1 MDDTEV
7 WSAVDRRRRAIV
19 DLLTGLAPGEWD
31 TPSLCELWTVRD
43 VAAHLTMPLLTMRQ
57 LTLLAV
63 RHPGR
68 TNHLIRE
75 GSIDLARRH
84 DTGQLLHR
92 LGLLVGRHRPFP
104 GLTCRESLIDAV
116 GHTFDIAIP
125 LGREIRVPADEVA
138 EAADR
143 VVSYR
148 GRGNAKVFRPLPLAT
163 FRLTATDHVWS
174 TGDGAQ
180 VTGTMTDLFLLLTG
194 RTAWIGHL
202 HGPGAADLRRAI
214 AAGQPLNGADTP

>member
-1 MDDTEV
+1 MDDAEV
-7 WSAVDRRRRAIV
+7 WSAVDRRRRTIV

-31 TPSLCELWTVRD
+31 SPSLCEGWTIRD

-57 LTLLAV
+57 LTLLAI

-84 DTGQLLHR
+84 DPGQLLHR
-92 LGLLVGRHRPFP
+92 LDLLVGRHRTFP
-104 GLTCRESLIDAV
+104 GLTCRESLIDAI
-116 GHTFDIAIP
+116 GHTFDMAIP
-125 LGREIRVPADEVA
+125 LGREVHVPVVEVA

-143 VVSYR
+143 VVSYG
-148 GRGNAKVFRPLPLAT
+148 GRGNARVFRSLPLAT
-163 FRLTATDHVWS
+163 FQLIATDHAWS
-174 TGDGAQ
+174 TGHGAQ

-194 RTAWIGHL
+194 RAVRIRHL
-202 HGPGAADLRRAI
+202 HGPGADDLRRAV
-214 AAGQPLNGADTP
+214 ASSDQVVT

>member
-1 MDDTEV
+1 MDDAEV
-7 WSAVDRRRRAIV
+7 WSAVDRRRRTIV

-31 TPSLCELWTVRD
+31 SPSLCEGWTVRD
-43 VAAHLTMPLLTMRQ
+43 VAGHLTMPLLTMRQ
-57 LTLLAV
+57 LTLLAI

-84 DTGQLLHR
+84 DPGQLLHR
-92 LGLLVGRHRPFP
+92 LDLLVGRHRTFP

-116 GHTFDIAIP
+116 GHTFDMAIP
-125 LGREIRVPADEVA
+125 LGREVHIPAVEVA

-143 VVSYR
+143 VVSYG
-148 GRGNAKVFRPLPLAT
+148 GRGNAKVFRSLPLAT
-163 FRLTATDHVWS
+163 FRLTATDHAWS
-174 TGDGAQ
+174 TGAGAQ

-194 RTAWIGHL
+194 RTVHIAQL
-202 HGPGAADLRRAI
+202 HGPGAEELR
-214 AAGQPLNGADTP
+214 AAVAARS

>member
-19 DLLTGLAPGEWD
+19 ELLTSLDPGEWD
-31 TPSLCELWTVRD
+31 TPSLCEGWRVRD

-57 LTLLAV
+57 MALLAV

-84 DTGQLLHR
+84 DPAQLLDR
-92 LGLLVGRHRPFP
+92 LGLLVGQHRALP

-116 GHTFDIAIP
+116 GHTLDMAIP
-125 LGREIRVPADEVA
+125 LNREIGIPANEVA

-148 GRGNAKVFRPLPLAT
+148 GRGNAKVFRSLPLT
-163 FRLTATDHVWS
+163 PFRLTATDHTWS
-174 TGDGAQ
+174 TGAGAE

-194 RTAWIGHL
+194 RTVRIGHL
-202 HGPGAADLRRAI
+202 HGPGADDLRGSV
-214 AAGQPLNGADTP
+214 AA

>member
-1 MDDTEV
+1 MDDAEV
-7 WSAVDRRRRAIV
+7 WSAVDRRRRTIV

-31 TPSLCELWTVRD
+31 SPSLCEGWTVRD

-57 LTLLAV
+57 LTLLAI

-84 DTGQLLHR
+84 DPGQLLHR
-92 LGLLVGRHRPFP
+92 LDLLVGRHRTFP
-104 GLTCRESLIDAV
+104 GLTCREALIDAI
-116 GHTFDIAIP
+116 GHTFDMAIP
-125 LGREIRVPADEVA
+125 LAREVHVPAVEVA

-143 VVSYR
+143 VVSYG
-148 GRGNAKVFRPLPLAT
+148 GRGNARVFRSLPLAT
-163 FRLTATDHVWS
+163 FRLIATDHAWS
-174 TGDGAQ
+174 TGHGAQ

-194 RTAWIGHL
+194 RAVRIRHL
-202 HGPGAADLRRAI
+202 HGPGADDLRRAV
-214 AAGQPLNGADTP
+214 ASSDQVVT

>member
-19 DLLTGLAPGEWD
+19 DLLTDLAPGEWD
-31 TPSLCELWTVRD
+31 TPSLCEGWAIRD
-43 VAAHLTMPLLTMRQ
+43 VAAHLTMSLLTMRQ
-57 LTLLAV
+57 LTLLAI
-63 RHPGR
+63 RHPGP

-84 DTGQLLHR
+84 DPGQLLSR
-92 LGLLVGRHRPFP
+92 LDLLVGRHRPFL

-116 GHTFDIAIP
+116 GHTFDMAIP
-125 LGREIRVPADEVA
+125 LGREIRVPAAEVA

-148 GRGNAKVFRPLPLAT
+148 GRGNAKVFRSLPLAT
-163 FRLTATDHVWS
+163 FRLTATDYAWS

-180 VTGTMTDLFLLLTG
+180 VTGTMSDLFLLLTG
-194 RTAWIGHL
+194 RAARIGYL
-202 HGPGAADLRRAI
+202 HGAGADDLRRAV
-214 AAGQPLNGADTP
+214 AT

>member
-1 MDDTEV
+1 MDDNEV
-7 WSAVDRRRRAIV
+7 WSAVDRRRGAIV
-19 DLLTGLAPGEWD
+19 DLLTGVAPGEWD
-31 TPSLCELWTVRD
+31 TPSLCEGWTVRD

-57 LTLLAV
+57 MTLLAV

-75 GSIDLARRH
+75 GSIDLARRY
-84 DTGQLLHR
+84 DPDQLVHR
-92 LGLLVGRHRPFP
+92 LGLLVGQHRAFP

-116 GHTFDIAIP
+116 GHSLDMALP
-125 LGREIRVPADEVA
+125 LGREVGIPVGELA

-148 GRGNAKVFRPLPLAT
+148 GRGNAKVFRTLPLAP
-163 FRLTATDHVWS
+163 FRLTATDHEWS
-174 TGDGAQ
+174 TGDGAP

-194 RTAWIGHL
+194 RTVRIGHL
-202 HGPGAADLRRAI
+202 HGPGADDLRRAV
-214 AAGQPLNGADTP
+214 AA

>member
-1 MDDTEV
+1 MDDSDV

-19 DLLTGLAPGEWD
+19 DLLAGLAPGEWD
-31 TPSLCELWTVRD
+31 TPSLCEGWTVRD

-57 LTLLAV
+57 LTLLAI
-63 RHPGR
+63 RHPGG

-84 DTGQLLHR
+84 DPGQLLHR
-92 LGLLVGRHRPFP
+92 LDLLVGRHRAFP
-104 GLTCRESLIDAV
+104 GLTCRESLIDAI

-125 LGREIRVPADEVA
+125 LGREIHVPAAEVA

-148 GRGNAKVFRPLPLAT
+148 GRGNAKVFRALPLAT
-163 FRLTATDHVWS
+163 FRLTATDHAWS

-194 RTAWIGHL
+194 RTPRIGHL
-202 HGPGAADLRRAI
+202 HGPGADDLRRAL
-214 AAGQPLNGADTP
+214 AT

>member
-7 WSAVDRRRRAIV
+7 WSAVDRRRGTIV
-19 DLLTGLAPGEWD
+19 DLLTDLAPGEWD
-31 TPSLCELWTVRD
+31 TPSLCEGWRVRD

-57 LTLLAV
+57 LALLVV
-63 RHPGR
+63 RHPGP

-75 GSIDLARRH
+75 GSIDLARRY
-84 DTGQLLHR
+84 DPGQLVQR

-116 GHTFDIAIP
+116 GHTFDMAIP
-125 LGREIRVPADEVA
+125 LGREIPIPAAEVA

-148 GRGNAKVFRPLPLAT
+148 GRGNAKVFHSLPLAT
-163 FRLTATDHVWS
+163 FRLTATDHAWA
-174 TGDGAQ
+174 TGDGVE

-194 RTAWIGHL
+194 RTVRIAHL
-202 HGPGAADLRRAI
+202 HGPGAEDLRRVV
-214 AAGQPLNGADTP
+214 AA

>member
-19 DLLTGLAPGEWD
+19 ELLTGLTPGEWD
-31 TPSLCELWTVRD
+31 TQSLCEGWRIRD

-57 LTLLAV
+57 MTLLV
-63 RHPGR
+63 LRHPGR

-84 DTGQLLHR
+84 DPDQLLHR
-92 LGLLVGRHRPFP
+92 LALLVGQRRTFP

-116 GHTFDIAIP
+116 GHSFDMAIP
-125 LGREIRVPADEVA
+125 LNREIRIPVGEIA
-138 EAADR
+138 EAADQ

-148 GRGNAKVFRPLPLAT
+148 GRGNAKVFRSLPLAP
-163 FRLTATDHVWS
+163 FRLTATDHAWS

-180 VTGTMTDLFLLLTG
+180 VTGTMADLFLLLTG
-194 RTAWIGHL
+194 RTIRSAHL
-202 HGPGAADLRRAI
+202 NGPGADDLRRAV
-214 AAGQPLNGADTP
+214 GE

>member
-19 DLLTGLAPGEWD
+19 DLLTGLAPQEWD
-31 TPSLCELWTVRD
+31 APSLCEGWTVRD

-84 DTGQLLHR
+84 DPGQLLHR

-125 LGREIRVPADEVA
+125 VSREIRVPTREVA

-148 GRGNAKVFRPLPLAT
+148 GRGNAKVFRSLPLAT
-163 FRLTATDHVWS
+163 FRLTATDHAWN
-174 TGDGAQ
+174 TGDGTQ
-180 VTGTMTDLFLLLTG
+180 VKGTMTDLFLLLTG
-194 RTAWIGHL
+194 RTVRIGHL
-202 HGPGAADLRRAI
+202 HGPGADALRRAV
-214 AAGQPLNGADTP
+214 AT

>member
-19 DLLTGLAPGEWD
+19 DLLAGLDPGEWD
-31 TPSLCELWTVRD
+31 TPSLCEGWRVRD

-57 LTLLAV
+57 MALLAV

-84 DTGQLLHR
+84 DPGQLLHR
-92 LGLLVGRHRPFP
+92 LGLLVGQHRAFP

-116 GHTFDIAIP
+116 GHTFDMAIP
-125 LGREIRVPADEVA
+125 LSREIRIPAGDVA

-143 VVSYR
+143 VVSFR
-148 GRGNAKVFRPLPLAT
+148 GRGNATVFRSLPLAP
-163 FRLTATDHVWS
+163 FRLTATDHTWS
-174 TGDGAQ
+174 TGDGAE

-194 RTAWIGHL
+194 RAVRIAHMN
-202 HGPGAADLRRAI
+202 GPGADDLRRAV
-214 AAGQPLNGADTP
+214 AA

>member
-19 DLLTGLAPGEWD
+19 DLLTGLAPDEWD
-31 TPSLCELWTVRD
+31 TPSLCDGWMVRD

-57 LTLLAV
+57 LALLAI
-63 RHPGR
+63 RYPGR
-68 TNHLIRE
+68 TNRLIRD

-84 DTGQLLHR
+84 DPGQLVHR
-92 LGLLVGRHRPFP
+92 LDLLVGRHRAFP

-116 GHTFDIAIP
+116 GHTFDMAIP
-125 LGREIRVPADEVA
+125 LGREIAVPAGEVA

-143 VVSYR
+143 LVSYR
-148 GRGNAKVFRPLPLAT
+148 GRGNAKVFRSLPLAK
-163 FRLTATDHVWS
+163 FRLTATDHAWR
-174 TGDGAQ
+174 TGDGAP

-194 RTAWIGHL
+194 RTVRIGQL
-202 HGPGAADLRRAI
+202 HGAGADDLRRL
-214 AAGQPLNGADTP
+214 AAV

>member
-1 MDDTEV
+1 MDDNQV

-19 DLLTGLAPGEWD
+19 DLLTGLAPDEWD
-31 TPSLCELWTVRD
+31 TPSLCQGWTVRD

-57 LTLLAV
+57 MALLAA

-75 GSIDLARRH
+75 GSIDLARRY
-84 DTGQLLHR
+84 DPDQLVHR
-92 LGLLVGRHRPFP
+92 LGLLVGQHRALP

-116 GHTFDIAIP
+116 GHTFDMAIP
-125 LGREIRVPADEVA
+125 LGREVGVPVGEVA

-148 GRGNAKVFRPLPLAT
+148 DRGNAKVFRRLPLAP
-163 FRLTATDHVWS
+163 FRLTATDHAWS
-174 TGDGAQ
+174 TGDGAP

-194 RTAWIGHL
+194 RTVRIEHL
-202 HGPGAADLRRAI
+202 HGPGADDLRRAV
-214 AAGQPLNGADTP
+214 AA

>member
-19 DLLTGLAPGEWD
+19 ELLTSLDPGEWD
-31 TPSLCELWTVRD
+31 TPSLCEGWRVRD

-57 LTLLAV
+57 MALLAV

-84 DTGQLLHR
+84 DPAQLLDR
-92 LGLLVGRHRPFP
+92 LGLLVGQHRALP

-116 GHTFDIAIP
+116 GHTLDLAIP
-125 LGREIRVPADEVA
+125 LSREIGIPVGDVA

-148 GRGNAKVFRPLPLAT
+148 GRGNAKVFRSLPLAT
-163 FRLTATDHVWS
+163 FRFTATDHDWS

-194 RTAWIGHL
+194 RTARIEHL
-202 HGPGAADLRRAI
+202 DGPGADELRRTV
-214 AAGQPLNGADTP
+214 AA